1 MPAEREIE
9 ELRRRLAYDT
19 PFFARHCLWIVNKER
34 KLQRLDP
41 LPWQARTPETPAH
54 MTPLDEALE
63 RQRAA
68 GRPMR
73 LIVCKARKLGTST
86 WIQAKALQRVTQL
99 PFQSAL
105 TVCHR
110 ADATVDL
117 ADMAALMYDRLPTDH
132 MLAELIYGEGTSNA
146 APFNVR
152 PAVIA
157 AGTSRNG
164 IRFMELGSKHRK
176 SEKSVYRT
184 MTAGAKGGGRAAT
197 PSIVHASEYAHYEDP
212 DYGVGL
218 FNALP
223 LEPETIGV
231 IESTANGFNHFHK
244 LWEMA
249 VRGAEDPDTG
259 AVWEPVFYG
268 WQDNPRNS
276 LPFISE
282 HARERFERT
291 LGDEDGGGDPE
302 ETELVESYG
311 VTLEQLNWRRAIIN
325 GPEAGGSV
333 EWFHQEHP
341 CTPDQ
346 SFIGSGRPVFPG
358 ILVARAIREAA
369 AASAP
374 VEGVLRGLDWH
385 ERKTRAGTVD
395 VPGIAM
401 WVPADQIEPVDLD
414 RWGATHRLRVW
425 AHPVNEHT
433 QAGLAADQ
441 RRPDGQYVVFAD
453 VAQGSG
459 GTGDG
464 DYSAI
469 QVLDHLTRRQVC
481 SYRSRVPIHDLPLLF
496 YLTALYYNEAWLAVE
511 VTGLGIGVLDAL
523 AKDYRYRLLYRRHRA
538 GDDERADA
546 RERLLGW
553 STDLRTKPL
562 MEQTF
567 GQALREGTH
576 GLRCVQTAREANTYV
591 IDPKNPAK
599 HGAQAGAYDDLL
611 MSYMGCHRVAAELAP
626 RDTKRRRERWRATDD
641 VSGY

>member
-1 MPAEREIE
+1 MPGADIDG
-9 ELRRRLAYDT
+9 LRSRLAYDT

-63 RQRAA
+63 RQRTN

-73 LIVCKARKLGTST
+73 VIVLKARKLGTST
-86 WIQAKALQRVTQL
+86 WIQAKAMQRVTQL
-99 PFQSAL
+99 PYQSAL

-117 ADMAALMYDRLPTDH
+117 ADMAGLMYDRLPTDH
-132 MLAELIYGEGTSNA
+132 MLAEMVYGEGTTNT
-146 APFNVR
+146 APFTVR
-152 PAVIA
+152 PALLA
-157 AGTSRNG
+157 QGTSRNG

-176 SEKSVYRT
+176 SDKSVYRT

-231 IESTANGFNHFHK
+231 IESTANGFNHFFK
-244 LWEMA
+244 LWDLA
-249 VRGAEDPDTG
+249 TRRAEDPDTG

-276 LPFISE
+276 LPFIST
-282 HARERFERT
+282 HARARFEAT
-291 LGDEDGGGDPE
+291 VGDEDGGGDDE
-302 ETELVESYG
+302 EVLLAEAYG
-311 VTLEQLNWRRAIIN
+311 ATLEQLNWRRAIIN
-325 GPEAGGSV
+325 GPEGGGSV

-341 CTPDQ
+341 TTPEQ
-346 SFIGSGRPVFPG
+346 AFVGSGRPVFPG
-358 ILVARAIREAA
+358 ILVARAIREATEQP
-369 AASAP
+369 AP
-374 VEGVLRGLDWH
+374 VEGVLRGLEWA

-395 VPGIAM
+395 VPGLAL
-401 WVPADQIEPVDLD
+401 WVPGDQITEADQD
-414 RWGATHRLRVW
+414 RWGGSHRLRVW
-425 AHPVNEHT
+425 QHPMNERT
-433 QAGLAADQ
+433 LSGLAPDQ
-441 RRPDGQYVVFAD
+441 RRPDGQYVVFVD
-453 VAQGSG
+453 VAQGAG
-459 GTGDG
+459 GTDEG

-469 QVLDHLTRRQVC
+469 QVLDHVTRRQVC
-481 SYRSRVPIHDLPLLF
+481 SYRSRVPIHDLPLLV
-496 YLTALYYNEAWLAVE
+496 YLVALYYNEAWLAVE

-523 AKDYRYRLLYRRHRA
+523 AKDYRYRMLYRRHRA

-553 STDLRTKPL
+553 NTDLRTKPL

-599 HGAQAGAYDDLL
+599 HGAQAGAHDDLL
-611 MSYMGCHRVAAELAP
+611 MAYMGAHRVAAEYRP
-626 RDTKRRRERWRATDD
+626 RDPKKRRERWHPADD